1 MDDADDNQ
9 GCDADSR
16 ARTYLANERTFLSW
30 FRTALA
36 LVALGLAAA
45 QFLARDV
52 TPGLPLRR
60 TLAVVFIAGGI
71 FAALAGLRRYMQAN
85 RQVAAGRYQPAGPSV
100 VALTALLVLLAGL
113 AIAFV
118 LLLPAPAPSV
128 G

>member
-9 GCDADSR
+9 GPDADSR

-45 QFLARDV
+45 QFLARDIA
-52 TPGLPLRR
+52 PGLPLRR
-60 TLAVVFIAGGI
+60 SLAVVFIAGGV
-71 FAALAGLRRYMQAN
+71 FAALAGLRRYMRAN
-85 RQVAAGRYQPAGPSV
+85 RQVATGRYQPAGLSV

-118 LLLPAPAPSV
+118 LLLSAPASNA